1 MEPSPDFGKSTNS
14 VVYLPLV
21 LGERKIGV
29 VTVQSYKENAY
40 DTTHLSILRNLAT
53 YIVIA
58 LDNSQAYTKI
68 EAQKQEIDENRT
80 ILQERNKDITDSINY
95 AKRIQHALLPP
106 VSILKNAF
114 EAFVLFLPRDIVSG
128 DFYWFT
134 QKEGKTI
141 IAAIDCTGHGVPGA
155 FMSIIAETHLD
166 RIINVMGITS
176 PAKILDELDK
186 AVRTTLRQNET
197 QSRDGMD
204 LSLCVIDKENQTVTF
219 GGAKNPLIYITDNG
233 TVNQLKGDVRGI
245 GGYSRKYLMKTPTF
259 KEQVVHVTEPT
270 VFYIFSDGYQDQFG
284 GKQDEKF
291 MKKRFRSVL
300 KDIHAEDMDA
310 QRQLLER
317 GFMRWKGQRQQ
328 IDDVLVIGF
337 KMG

>member
-1 MEPSPDFGKSTNS
+1 M
-14 VVYLPLV
+14 PLV

>member
-1 MEPSPDFGKSTNS
+1 
-14 VVYLPLV
+14 
-21 LGERKIGV
+21 
-29 VTVQSYKENAY
+29 
-40 DTTHLSILRNLAT
+40 
-53 YIVIA
+53 
-58 LDNSQAYTKI
+58 
-68 EAQKQEIDENRT
+68 
-80 ILQERNKDITDSINY
+80 
-95 AKRIQHALLPP
+95 
-106 VSILKNAF
+106 
-114 EAFVLFLPRDIVSG
+114 
-128 DFYWFT
+128 
-134 QKEGKTI
+134 
-141 IAAIDCTGHGVPGA
+141 
-155 FMSIIAETHLD
+155 
-166 RIINVMGITS
+166 MGITS